1 MATPHTVPPS
11 HCTAATPVSFPRPG
25 LTHLSLPQGLCACSS
40 PSLEL
45 CLSPDLPRTRSSSS
59 PRSPPKRHGQGV
71 NPCPR
76 KPPVF
81 PSCRVTFCNVTL
93 FCVTLDMSKRTVCVF
108 YCLPTGSRMY
118 AAQGQACSL
127 SGLTDAPNQRLNKNT
142 GSGPRKAPFQVVL
155 LM

>member
-93 FCVTLDMSKRTVCVF
+93 FYVTLDMSKRTVCVCF
-108 YCLPTGSRMY
+108 TVCPPARECTLHKAKHVLFLGSLMPRIRGSIKIQGP
-118 AAQGQACSL
+118 AQGTPL
-127 SGLTDAPNQRLNKNT
+127 SK
-142 GSGPRKAPFQVVL
+142 SSC
-155 LM
+155 